1 MMDLSRTVADVGGR
15 VLTAIWAVALAAV
28 VSLAVW
34 SQLVPLV
41 VVAGDSM
48 APAIP
53 RGSVLQPRPVAAAAI
68 RVGDVVTVRAEN
80 GVLVTHRVTRLADL
94 PEGRF
99 LQLRGDANASPDPV
113 LVAAS
118 RVVGRADFSLPLAG
132 VLLAMLTTPS
142 GLLAVLALFA
152 AGLVGIWLLEDL
164 AGDRA
169 PEPRSAV
176 APVGEPARAP
186 R

>member
-1 MMDLSRTVADVGGR
+1 MS
-15 VLTAIWAVALAAV
+15 
-28 VSLAVW
+28 
-34 SQLVPLV
+34 
-41 VVAGDSM
+41 
-48 APAIP
+48 
-53 RGSVLQPRPVAAAAI
+53 
-68 RVGDVVTVRAEN
+68 
-80 GVLVTHRVTRLADL
+80 LVTTRALIKNLADL

-164 AGDRA
+164 VGDRS
-169 PEPRSAV
+169 PEPRNAV
-176 APVGEPARAP
+176 PPVGEPARAP